1 MTKYEREI
9 YTVITTSNEHLTVEQ
24 IYGQIREKYPKIVL
38 ATIYNNVN
46 KLYEAGLIRKVSIDG
61 MADRYDHI
69 QKHDHL
75 ICRNCGKLSDIALK
89 DLTPSLQETVGD
101 GFLSYDLKVFY
112 LCTDCRKRLNNNMG
126 I

>member
-9 YTVITTSNEHLTVEQ
+9 YKVITTSDKHLTVEQ
-24 IYGQIREKYPKIVL
+24 IYMQIREKYPKIVL
-38 ATIYNNVN
+38 ATVYNNVN
-46 KLYEAGLIRKVSIDG
+46 KLYEAGLIRKVSIEG

-69 QKHDHL
+69 RKHDHL
-75 ICRNCGKLSDIALK
+75 ICRNCGKLSDIVLK

-112 LCTDCRKRLNNNMG
+112 LCPDCRKRLNNNTDL
-126 I
+126 

>member
-9 YTVITTSNEHLTVEQ
+9 YTVITTSDKHLTVEQ
-24 IYGQIREKYPKIVL
+24 IYVQIREKYPKIVL
-38 ATIYNNVN
+38 ATVYNNVN
-46 KLYEAGLIRKVSIDG
+46 KLYEAGLIRKVSIEG

-69 QKHDHL
+69 RKHDHL
-75 ICRNCGKLSDIALK
+75 ICRSCGKLSDIVLK

-112 LCTDCRKRLNNNMG
+112 LCPDCRKRLNNNADV
-126 I
+126 